1 MFESKDNI
9 LFFNIL
15 LKQKILN
22 MFLVSTVRVYG
33 SGNDRI
39 TLSRGTNYFICGI
52 PGHCVAG
59 MKMAVTAA

>member
-1 MFESKDNI
+1 VFKYPPGAH
-9 LFFNIL
+9 
-15 LKQKILN
+15 
-22 MFLVSTVRVYG
+22 TVVAVNAAGYNSCSGGGKTYG